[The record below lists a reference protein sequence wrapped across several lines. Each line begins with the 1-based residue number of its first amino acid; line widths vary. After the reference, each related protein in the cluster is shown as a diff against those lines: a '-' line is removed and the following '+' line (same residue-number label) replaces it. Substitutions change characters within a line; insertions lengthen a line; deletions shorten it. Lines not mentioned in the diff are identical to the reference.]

1 MRKQIDGQMEGL
13 VIVELKQDGMYF
25 SPMKEILQ
33 RLRVKPFKVSKYCL
47 GTVLTEADVKRNRY
61 KQKVRFIEKMLNG

>member
-1 MRKQIDGQMEGL
+1 
-13 VIVELKQDGMYF
+13 MYL

-47 GTVLTEADVKRNRY
+47 GTVLSQAEVKHNRY
-61 KQKVRFIEKMLNG
+61 KRKIRLIEKMLYNE

>member
-1 MRKQIDGQMEGL
+1 MEGL

-47 GTVLTEADVKRNRY
+47 GTVLTKADVKRNRY
-61 KQKVRFIEKMLNG
+61 KQKVRLIEKMLNG